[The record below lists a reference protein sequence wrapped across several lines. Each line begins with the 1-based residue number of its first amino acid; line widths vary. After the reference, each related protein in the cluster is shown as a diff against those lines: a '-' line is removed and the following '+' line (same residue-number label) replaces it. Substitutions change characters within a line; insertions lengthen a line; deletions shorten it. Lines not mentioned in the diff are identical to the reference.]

1 MTMYEISFANGDKP
15 AFYTNYEEACGILQE
30 LYGDDI
36 VIGHDGDLS
45 TGGDRTLVW
54 ENEKDSENDSGKNAI
69 ASISFLPV

>member
-1 MTMYEISFANGDKP
+1 MTMYQISFANGDST
-15 AFYTNYEEACGILQE
+15 ALYTTYEEACGILQE

-54 ENEKDSENDSGKNAI
+54 ENEKDAYNDDGKNAV
-69 ASISFLPV
+69 ASISKV

>member
-1 MTMYEISFANGDKP
+1 MYEISFANGDKP
-15 AFYTNYEEACGILQE
+15 ALYTTYEDACGILQE

-54 ENEKDSENDSGKNAI
+54 LNEKDSENDDGKNAVAYI
-69 ASISFLPV
+69 AFLPL